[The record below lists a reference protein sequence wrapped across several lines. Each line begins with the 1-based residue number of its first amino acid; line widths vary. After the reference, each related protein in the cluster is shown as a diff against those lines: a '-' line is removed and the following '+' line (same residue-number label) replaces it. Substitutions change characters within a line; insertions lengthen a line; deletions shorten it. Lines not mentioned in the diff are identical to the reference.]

1 MKKNIDLQLNYPVLE
16 GQDTEFKTLLKL
28 AAGQPLDFLSLHSAR
43 GSMADREAAAA
54 WLSKPG
60 FQVEPADVY
69 IGGGGH
75 HTCMVILLAA
85 KLQNKTIAVEE
96 LTYLNFIAIARML
109 NIKLVP
115 CAVDSFGL
123 VPSSLA
129 EVCTQTKIDAL
140 YIMPTVNNP
149 LGTVIPAERRRE
161 IVAVA
166 RKNDLL
172 IIEDDAYGFLD
183 ETLLPNFFNLAP
195 ERSFFIYSLSK
206 SFGQGIKTSY
216 LLAPKAYA
224 ENIIEAL
231 RMINAN
237 QSPIFSWVIN
247 KLIETGRLK
256 EIICEKQKKGF
267 EMQQKV
273 RLLLNGYP
281 LLGHKNGWHL
291 WIDLPVHVK
300 SDELT
305 RRLDGAGVSVV
316 SAAAFSVSGEH
327 NHAIRIAFG
336 AEKDFERI
344 VEGIEIIKQLVA
356 NY

>member
-1 MKKNIDLQLNYPVLE
+1 MQKNIDLQLNYPVLD
-16 GQDTEFKTLLKL
+16 GQDTEFKALLKL
-28 AAGQPLDFLSLHSAR
+28 AAGQPLDFLSLHTAR
-43 GSMADREAAAA
+43 GSAADREVAAA

-60 FQVEPADVY
+60 FPVEPTDVY
-69 IGGGGH
+69 IAGGGH
-75 HTCMVILLAA
+75 HACMVILLAA

-96 LTYLNFIAIARML
+96 LTYLNFIAIARLL

-115 CAVDSFGL
+115 CAVDDFGL
-123 VPSSLA
+123 VPSSLT
-129 EVCTQTKIDAL
+129 EVCAQTKIDAL
-140 YIMPTVNNP
+140 YLMPTVNNP
-149 LGTVIPAERRRE
+149 LGTVIPADRRRK

-206 SFGQGIKTSY
+206 SYGQGIKTSY
-216 LLAPKAYA
+216 LLAPKTYT

-247 KLIETGRLK
+247 KLIQTGRLK
-256 EIICEKQKKGF
+256 EIIREKQEKGSK
-267 EMQQKV
+267 MQQEV

-281 LLGHKNGWHL
+281 VLGHKNGWHL
-291 WIDLPVHVK
+291 WIDLPMHIK

-305 RRLDGAGVSVV
+305 RRLGNSGVSVV
-316 SAAAFSVSGEH
+316 SAASFSVSGEH

-336 AEKDFERI
+336 AEKDFARI
-344 VEGIEIIKQLVA
+344 VEGIEIIKQQIA